1 VSTPRGG
8 EQGGVQAQTA
18 HGRAAA
24 VAHGHRARAVTR
36 GRRCRV
42 AHMGVR
48 GRERERE
55 KGASDG
61 GRQVGPRHSG
71 GQRRFNPL
79 KKKSKFD

>member
-1 VSTPRGG
+1 VSTPCGG

-18 HGRAAA
+18 RGQAAA
-24 VAHGHRARAVTR
+24 VAHGHRARAVAR

-55 KGASDG
+55 GSERWRPTGGAPTQW
-61 GRQVGPRHSG
+61 RAAAV
-71 GQRRFNPL
+71 
-79 KKKSKFD
+79 